1 MHFGLASVFY
11 LFNVV
16 SSFLKA
22 FDFSSVC
29 HVGVF
34 RLFDVSKVRSLYIP
48 YKHFNISAQ
57 TLTFDIKKGDRSPLS

>member
-1 MHFGLASVFY
+1 VHFGLASVLY

-22 FDFSSVC
+22 FEFSSVC

-34 RLFDVSKVRSLYIP
+34 RLFDVSKVQSLRIP
-48 YKHFNISAQ
+48 YKHFNISDQ
-57 TLTFDIKKGDRSPLS
+57 TLTFEHKKRGPKPP